1 MEGEGVQLGAGGTM
15 QEKNAIVIPADVAP
29 KLGYYVYVLVDPA
42 TREVFYVGK
51 GKARRALSHLQDE
64 GKSKKAE
71 RIRAIKHRDAE
82 PLIEILAHGLNS
94 EEAAYRIEAA
104 VIDLLGLPVLTN
116 LVRGKGTR
124 SLGRL
129 PLSDL
134 VALYRKRRV
143 EIREP
148 AILIRINELYR
159 PGMTAMALYDATRGV
174 WKVGPKRNRAK
185 YAFAVF
191 AGVIREVYL
200 IEQWLP
206 AGSTLSSRPHEDLT
220 DSKRWEFVGQLAPE
234 KLRKRYIDRY
244 VGHTIRQGSQNPIK
258 YVNID

>member
-1 MEGEGVQLGAGGTM
+1 MEEQGSEPGVEKLM
-15 QEKNAIVIPADVAP
+15 QEKTGIVIPADVAP
-29 KLGYYVYVLVDPA
+29 KLGYYVYVLVDPG

-51 GKARRALSHLQDE
+51 GKAGRALSHLQDE

-71 RIRAIKHRDAE
+71 RIRAIRRREAE
-82 PLIEILAHGLNS
+82 PLIEILAHGLTS
-94 EEAAYRIEAA
+94 EEEAYRIEAA

-116 LVRGKGTR
+116 RVRGKGTR

-134 VALYRKRRV
+134 VALYRKRPV

-148 AILIRINELYR
+148 AILIRITELYR

-185 YAFAVF
+185 YALAVF
-191 AGVIREVYL
+191 AGVIREVYE
-200 IEQWLP
+200 IKQWLP
-206 AGSTLSSRPHEDLT
+206 AGSTLSSRAPEDLT
-220 DSKRWEFVGQLAPE
+220 APGRWEFIGQLAPDSM
-234 KLRKRYIDRY
+234 RRHYVDRWI
-244 VGHTIRQGSQNPIK
+244 GHRFKQGSRNPIK
-258 YVNID
+258 YMNID